1 MKKQLTMAAIAG
13 LFFASSAVA
22 QDEALTDRQGDVVRD
37 RWGDCIVT
45 LDGTNDCHAPTV
57 QNVSLEADAFFDF
70 DKATLKPEG
79 KARLDEL
86 VSQIQQVKHVNGIH
100 LGGHTDG
107 IGSQQYNLGLS
118 ERRAKAVE
126 EYLVSRGVSPQL
138 ITTEGY
144 GKLNPIVPN
153 DTPANRAK
161 NRRVDVVIK
170 AGKVQK

>member
-1 MKKQLTMAAIAG
+1 MKKQLTITAIAG
-13 LFFASSAVA
+13 LFVATSAFA
-22 QDEALTDRQGDVVRD
+22 QQEALTDRQGDAVMD
-37 RWGDCIVT
+37 RWGDCVVT
-45 LDGTNDCHAPTV
+45 LDGTNACQPQV